1 MGKNCERFLQ
11 SHDIAMAERG
21 EMNIHTSNKRPVIIG
36 IGQSVNRSEDPADIK
51 NPMDMIEVAV
61 RMAQDD
67 SCAKWLIEKVDTL
80 YLVNIMSKHYD
91 DPLSEISSRIGITPT
106 RKAYTWIGATAP
118 QWFVNQA
125 AEGIF
130 AGNIRLALIC
140 GGEAF
145 HSGKIE
151 AKTKGKTFQQW
162 NLPPKKQ
169 WMAGELRDPLS
180 SLEMKYGLAL
190 PINVYPLF
198 ENAFRHYK
206 NLSIE
211 NHITGLGKFCA
222 GLSAVAAE
230 NPFSWFKT
238 RKTKDEIINVS
249 DSNQMISFPYTKLM
263 CSIMQV
269 DQGAALFL
277 TDEQTASELGVPKE
291 KWVYLVGSGDALD
304 IWHVSERVNY
314 FSSPSAKAAAAM
326 ALDQAGITIDEI
338 NYLDLYSCFPCA
350 PRIVRDMLGISESDR
365 RSLTVTGGM
374 PYFGGPGNNYS
385 LHAICK
391 MVELLRRE
399 KDKLG
404 LVQALSWFISKNSV
418 GIYSGKRLQNLRNAF
433 VPDTYQKELSKVKSP
448 QLVAHASG
456 NAEIETYT
464 IFHDREG
471 RPVDAVIIGR
481 LPNGFRFLAKAE
493 PETSTIDDMTAQ
505 EFIGRRGRVRSKDGL
520 NFFQL

>member
-1 MGKNCERFLQ
+1 
-11 SHDIAMAERG
+11 MA
-21 EMNIHTSNKRPVIIG
+21 ISSFNKRPVIIG
-36 IGQSVNRSEDPADIK
+36 VGQSVNRSDDPADIK
-51 NPMDMIEVAV
+51 TPIDMIEAAV

-67 SCAKWLIEKVDTL
+67 SCIKGLIEKVDTL
-80 YLVNIMSKHYD
+80 FLVNIMSRHYA
-91 DPLSEISSRIGITPT
+91 DPLSEISSKLGVMPN

-125 AEGIF
+125 AKNIF
-130 AGNIRLALIC
+130 AGNTRLALIC

-145 HSGKIE
+145 HSAKIE
-151 AKTKGKTFQQW
+151 AKIKRQTFQQW

-211 NHITGLGKFCA
+211 NHITELGEFCA

-238 RKTKDEIINVS
+238 RKTKDEIVNVS
-249 DSNQMISFPYTKLM
+249 DSNQMISFPYTKFM

-291 KWVYLVGSGDALD
+291 KWVYLVASGDALD
-304 IWHVSERVNY
+304 IWHVSGRVNY
-314 FSSPSAKAAAAM
+314 FSSPSAKVAAAM
-326 ALDQAGITIDEI
+326 ALDQAGITIDEL
-338 NYLDLYSCFPCA
+338 NYLNLYSCFPCA
-350 PRIVRDMLGISESDR
+350 SRIVRDMLGISESDR
-365 RSLTVTGGM
+365 RSLTITGGM

-418 GIYSGKRLQNLRNAF
+418 GIYSGKWLRNLRNTF
-433 VPDTYQKELSKVKSP
+433 VPDTYQKELSKVKGP

-464 IFHDREG
+464 IFHDRKG
-471 RPVDAVIIGR
+471 RPVEAVIIGR

-493 PETSTIDDMTAQ
+493 PEISTIDDMTTQ
-505 EFIGRRGRVRSKDGL
+505 EFISRRGRVRSKDGL
-520 NFFQL
+520 NFFQI

>member
-1 MGKNCERFLQ
+1 MPIF
-11 SHDIAMAERG
+11 S
-21 EMNIHTSNKRPVIIG
+21 SNKRPVIIG
-36 IGQSVNRSEDPADIK
+36 TGQSVNRSYDPADIK
-51 NPMDMIEVAV
+51 KPMDMIEAAV

-67 SCAKWLIEKVDTL
+67 SCIKGLTAKVDTL
-80 YLVNIMSKHYD
+80 YLVNIMSRHYA
-91 DPLSEISSRIGITPT
+91 DPLSELSSRIGVTPN

-125 AEGIF
+125 AQNIL
-130 AGNIRLALIC
+130 AGDTRLALIC

-145 HSGKIE
+145 HSAKIE
-151 AKTKGKTFQQW
+151 AKIKRKTFEQW
-162 NLPPKKQ
+162 DLPPKKQ
-169 WMAGELRDPLS
+169 WMAGDLRDPLS
-180 SLEMKYGLAL
+180 SLEMKYGLAV

-198 ENAFRHYK
+198 ENAFRHHK

-211 NHITGLGKFCA
+211 NHINELGDFCA
-222 GLSAVAAE
+222 RLSAIAAE
-230 NPFSWFKT
+230 NPFSWFRN

-249 DSNQMISFPYTKLM
+249 GSNPMISFPYTKFM

-291 KWVYLVGSGDALD
+291 KWVYLVGSGDAPE
-304 IWHVSERVNY
+304 IWHVSGRVNY
-314 FSSPSAKAAAAM
+314 FSSPSAKVAAAM

-338 NYLDLYSCFPCA
+338 DYLDLYSCFPCA
-350 PRIVRDMLGISESDR
+350 PRIVREMLSMADSDR
-365 RSLTVTGGM
+365 RPLTITGGM

-391 MVELLRRE
+391 MVELLRHE

-404 LVQALSWFISKNSV
+404 LVQALSWFISKHSV
-418 GIYSGKRLQNLRNAF
+418 GIYSGKRLQNRHNNF
-433 VPDTYQKELSKVKSP
+433 VPDTYQKELNKVKGP

-471 RPVDAVIIGR
+471 CPVDAIIIGR
-481 LPNGFRFLAKAE
+481 LQNGHRFLAKAE
-493 PETSTIDDMTAQ
+493 PDEASLEALTKQ
-505 EFIGRRGRVRSKDGL
+505 EFIGKKGKVRSKDGL
-520 NFFQL
+520 NFFQI